1 MKTIG
6 IKGLMIVCIAALCMS
21 GCANPNAYLADR
33 IHDAGDIFTATVGF
47 GAGATAKVGPL
58 NVGLLANHDKAGLR
72 GGALFNSSS
81 ITAEQYDMLAVGST
95 KFLTMQPAIGHGK
108 CVDDFK
114 LFGIS
119 FPTND
124 CKETANMFQIE
135 AVAGIGPSVRLGFN
149 PAEALDFTFG
159 WFGLDIFGGDTNNK
173 KLQSRL

>member
-6 IKGLMIVCIAALCMS
+6 IRTLAVMFIVAICMS

-33 IHDAGDIFTATVGF
+33 VHDAGDIFTATVGV

-81 ITAEQYDMLAVGST
+81 ITAEQYDMLAVGTT
-95 KFLTMQPAIGHGK
+95 KFSTMQPAMGHGK

-114 LFGIS
+114 LFGIGV
-119 FPTND
+119 PTNN
-124 CKETANMFQIE
+124 CKETANLFQIE

-149 PAEALDFTFG
+149 PAEALDFTLG
-159 WFGLDIFGGDTNNK
+159 WFGLDIFGDDANTQ
-173 KLQSRL
+173 KLQSRR